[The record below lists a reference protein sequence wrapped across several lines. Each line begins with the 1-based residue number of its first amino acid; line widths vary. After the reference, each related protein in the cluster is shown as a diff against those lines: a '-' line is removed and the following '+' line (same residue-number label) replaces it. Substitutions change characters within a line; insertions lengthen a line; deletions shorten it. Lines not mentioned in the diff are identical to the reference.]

1 MSENSKINIYVNSK
15 NRRTDETASNFNVI
29 IPDGLLKVTS
39 NEEFELN
46 VISFNCYNT
55 FYHCNNNSNKFQ
67 IIFRNNL
74 GSLYATQD
82 LLLTNGNPN
91 VYAILSNGYI
101 DIELEC
107 PSQTSTAIDFITS
120 SPLNNFYINFVIVD
134 EDLQLT
140 NNTVLAPPINMNNY
154 HVNLPIKMY

>member
-1 MSENSKINIYVNSK
+1 MSDNSKINIYVNSK
-15 NRRTDETASNFNVI
+15 NRRQDETASNFNVI

-46 VISFNCYNT
+46 VIPFSCYNT

-82 LLLTNGNPN
+82 LLLI
-91 VYAILSNGYI
+91 Y
-101 DIELEC
+101 
-107 PSQTSTAIDFITS
+107 
-120 SPLNNFYINFVIVD
+120 PLYFDTLYFVNI
-134 EDLQLT
+134 
-140 NNTVLAPPINMNNY
+140 Y
-154 HVNLPIKMY
+154 

>member
-1 MSENSKINIYVNSK
+1 MSDNSKINIYVNSK
-15 NRRTDETASNFNVI
+15 NRRQDETASNFNVV

-91 VYAILSNGYI
+91 VYDILSNINTLSSIYFTTSYNRI
-101 DIELEC
+101 TNKFTFTRIY
-107 PSQTSTAIDFITS
+107 SQT
-120 SPLNNFYINFVIVD
+120 
-134 EDLQLT
+134 T
-140 NNTVLAPPINMNNY
+140 NY
-154 HVNLPIKMY
+154 